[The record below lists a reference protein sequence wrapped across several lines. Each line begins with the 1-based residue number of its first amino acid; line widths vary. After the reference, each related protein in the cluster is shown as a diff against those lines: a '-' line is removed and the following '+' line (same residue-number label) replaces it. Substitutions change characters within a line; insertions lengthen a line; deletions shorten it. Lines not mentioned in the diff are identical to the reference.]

1 VSTVGETPLPYD
13 VGVLQIRVAPFGREA
28 SRVLRDEIAAAQADD
43 PLAAVTVV
51 IQRNIT
57 GLGLRRLL
65 ASGDLGPAPD
75 TRRSGLVNTRFVTLA
90 RLVAEVAPTPEALPA
105 TSAVLQAVARTEL
118 ASVKGGRF
126 EAVRDH
132 AGTAR
137 SLGSAYRD
145 LRTVSASS
153 RRRLARSGSAARELL
168 SLVERMETR
177 LGHGWYDDV
186 DRLEAAVEFLAG
198 SSDPAIGSTDRHPVV
213 IHLPLQLSAP
223 QCRFVSALAGRRP
236 VTVIIGATGDAG
248 ADSTARDMVAR
259 LAVEGGAP
267 PDLSGF
273 SSGPPPQLGTAVLSA
288 PAADAEVRTVV
299 REVMTRFRAGTRL
312 ERMAIVHGGTG
323 PYERLVRE
331 LLTTAEIPFSE
342 VGSRTLA
349 TTVPG
354 RVLAGVFELHE
365 RGWRRD
371 EVMAWLAAGPVLDG
385 HGAPVPATAWDL
397 VSAEAGITAGA
408 DAWHR
413 HLAAFIDGRSERIK
427 ELDAPDGVDA
437 GPNLRPRLV
446 REQRRAEELGRFF
459 DELVELVEAVPS
471 NWAGWVRWADRLFDR
486 YLGRPTQRS
495 HPWPVGEEEA
505 LRTVR
510 DRLGGLAVLDKLGI
524 AADRSSFRQAALAE
538 LEGPAPQ
545 TSRFGTGV
553 FVGSV
558 NLLAGLDFD
567 TVFVL
572 GMVDGAFPARQRDD
586 ALLPDELRAAAGD
599 DIPLRGPRRHDL
611 HRDYLAALASAP
623 ERVLSFSRGDQRRG
637 GDQRPARWL
646 LDTLGALE
654 GEGRKLFSRDV
665 AGLGPVAG
673 LTTVPSFT
681 DAIRRGGEPM
691 SPPDGDL
698 RQLLRWSDDGGD
710 LATHFLAAQLPRL
723 GLGLEALRSRRHRR
737 FTRFDGN
744 VDRADVPS
752 PTDAPAMSPTSLETY
767 AECPRR
773 YVMQRVLRVEER
785 ERPERLLTITPA
797 DRGTLVHAVLERFMA
812 AQLALPRADRIRPET
827 PWSVGDHA
835 RIEAVADA
843 VCADFESRA
852 LVGRRLLWD
861 VERAR
866 IVRELHRFLVEDDHY
881 RAKGGWVPER
891 VELPFG
897 PGRGAPVAL
906 DLGGQ
911 RRVTFRGWADRVDRR
926 SDGGLSVT
934 DYKTGR
940 SDEFKALADDPVVG
954 GRKLQLPLYGLAART
969 HLGDHPIR
977 VAYWFVSDIGRFERM
992 EYDLRPPVLER
1003 FSQVVNVLVDGI
1015 EAGYFPARPGV
1026 ARSNCKFCD
1035 VAAMCPGDRER
1046 SWERVRSAPELAQ
1059 YVALTEAPDVALT
1072 QAPENGPD
1080 EAP

>member
-1 VSTVGETPLPYD
+1 VTPLSYD
-13 VGVLQIRVAPFGREA
+13 GGVLQIRVAPFGREA

-51 IQRNIT
+51 VQRNIT

-65 ASGDLGPAPD
+65 ASGDLGPAPF

-90 RLVAEVAPTPEALPA
+90 RLVAEVAGPAPSALPA
-105 TSAVLQAVARTEL
+105 TPAVLQAVARAEL

-126 EAVRDH
+126 EPVRDH

-137 SLGSAYRD
+137 SLVSAYRD
-145 LRTVSASS
+145 LRTVSDGS
-153 RRRLARSGSAARELL
+153 RRRLARSGPATRELL
-168 SLVERMETR
+168 SLVERMEAR
-177 LGHGWYDDV
+177 LGDGWYDDV
-186 DRLEAAVEFLAG
+186 DRLAAAVEVLTG
-198 SSDPAIGSTDRHPVV
+198 SSDRATEPTDRHPVV

-223 QCRFVSALAGRRP
+223 QCRFLSALAGVRP
-236 VTVIIGATGDAG
+236 VTVIIGATGDVD
-248 ADSTARDMVAR
+248 ADSTARDTAAR
-259 LAVEGGAP
+259 LTTDGGSVDP
-267 PDLSGF
+267 TGF
-273 SSGPPPQLGTAVLSA
+273 AAGPGPQLGTAVLSA

-312 ERMAIVHGGTG
+312 ERMAVVHGGTG
-323 PYERLVRE
+323 PYERLVGE
-331 LLTTAEIPFSE
+331 VLTAAEIPFSQ

-371 EVMAWLAAGPVLDG
+371 EVMAWLAAGPVLDE
-385 HGAPVPATAWDL
+385 HGVPVPATTWDL

-413 HLAAFIDGRSERIK
+413 HLAAFVDARSERIK
-427 ELDAPDGVDA
+427 ELDDPDRVDVSA
-437 GPNLRPRLV
+437 DHRRRLV
-446 REQRRAEELGRFF
+446 RERRQAEELGRFF
-459 DELVELVEAVPS
+459 DELVDLVEAVPS
-471 NWAGWVRWADRLFDR
+471 SWDGWTRWADRLLDR

-495 HPWPVGEEEA
+495 TPWPVEEEEA
-505 LRTVR
+505 LTTVR
-510 DRLGGLAVLDKLGI
+510 DRLGGLAVLDTLGI
-524 AADRSSFRQAALAE
+524 AADRASFRQAALSE
-538 LEGPAPQ
+538 LEGSAPQ
-545 TSRFGTGV
+545 TTRFGTGV

-558 NLLAGLDFD
+558 NLLSGLDFD

-572 GMVDGAFPARQRDD
+572 GMVDGAFPGRQRDD

-599 DIPLRGPRRHDL
+599 DVPLRGPRRHDL
-611 HRDYLAALASAP
+611 HRDYLAALATAP
-623 ERVLSFSRGDQRRG
+623 ERVLSYSRGDQRRG

-646 LDTLGALE
+646 LDTVGALE
-654 GEGRKLFSRDV
+654 GKGRKLFSRDI

-681 DAIRRGGEPM
+681 DAVRRGGEPV
-691 SPPDGDL
+691 SPADHDL
-698 RQLLRWSDDGGD
+698 RSLLRWSDDGGD
-710 LATHFLAAQLPRL
+710 LAAHFLARQLSRL
-723 GLGLEALRSRRHRR
+723 DLGLEALRSRRHRR

-744 VDRADVPS
+744 VDGGKVPS
-752 PTDAPAMSPTSLETY
+752 PTEAAAMSPTSLETY

-797 DRGTLVHAVLERFMA
+797 DRGILVHAVLERFMA
-812 AQLALPRADRIRPET
+812 TQLALPRGDRIRPDT

-835 RIEAVADA
+835 RIDTVADA
-843 VCADFESRA
+843 VCADFETRG

-866 IVRELHRFLVEDDHY
+866 ILRELHRFLLEDDRY
-881 RAKGGWVPER
+881 RATGGWVPER

-897 PGRGAPVAL
+897 PGRGAPVVL
-906 DLGGQ
+906 DLGDR
-911 RRVTFRGWADRVDRR
+911 RRVAFRGWADRVDRR
-926 SDGGLSVT
+926 ADGGLSVT

-940 SDEFKALADDPVVG
+940 SDEFRGLSDDPVIR

-977 VAYWFVSDIGRFERM
+977 VAYWFVSDVGGFERM
-992 EYDLRPPVLER
+992 EYDLEPPVLDR
-1003 FSQVVNVLVDGI
+1003 FSQVVNVLVEGI
-1015 EAGYFPARPGV
+1015 EAGHFPARPGV
-1026 ARSNCKFCD
+1026 ERSNCKFCE

-1046 SWERVRSAPELAQ
+1046 AWERVRSAPELAT
-1059 YVALTEAPDVALT
+1059 YVALTE
-1072 QAPENGPD
+1072 GPD
-1080 EAP
+1080 EVADASGDGSGGPDGSDDGP